1 MYTACHG
8 SSVHGILQARILE
21 VGGHSLLQLI
31 FLTQGL
37 NLGLLHCGLILY
49 HLNQWGNPSFSL
61 FRSFISL
68 QEWM

>member
-8 SSVHGILQARILE
+8 SSVHGIPQAGILE
-21 VGGHSLLQLI
+21 VGGHSRLQLI

-49 HLNQWGNPSFSL
+49 HLNQWVNPSFSL
-61 FRSFISL
+61 FRSIISL